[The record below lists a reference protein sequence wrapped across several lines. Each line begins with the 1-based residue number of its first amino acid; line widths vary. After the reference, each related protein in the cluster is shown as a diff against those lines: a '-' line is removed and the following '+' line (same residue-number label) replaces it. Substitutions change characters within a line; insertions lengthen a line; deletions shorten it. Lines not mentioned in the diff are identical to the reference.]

1 MTIREFA
8 NITRNDRNGQI
19 SEMKKAG
26 LIADLGDNVEA
37 YFIALGIIDDDS
49 MHCFTPHDESLSF
62 SFKSSPDRLWG
73 PGILSWGGPTS
84 QHDLSDASLKQ
95 KASQGAKITKRLLN
109 RDFATSLAN
118 LYPSVSQSFEYT
130 EALGHRTLRYPQ
142 LFIKIGAHSDEAQAR
157 LVESRGLDDYRSLL
171 AIYFCNTSKALNV
184 DQA

>member
-62 SFKSSPDRLWG
+62 SF
-73 PGILSWGGPTS
+73 
-84 QHDLSDASLKQ
+84 
-95 KASQGAKITKRLLN
+95 
-109 RDFATSLAN
+109 
-118 LYPSVSQSFEYT
+118 
-130 EALGHRTLRYPQ
+130 
-142 LFIKIGAHSDEAQAR
+142 
-157 LVESRGLDDYRSLL
+157 
-171 AIYFCNTSKALNV
+171 
-184 DQA
+184 